1 MRTVRQLI
9 NKDKKVY
16 ILLKNRAVQYR
27 FMSDAEREGITY
39 SNNVKPTQIPAEDIM
54 ALHSDGT
61 ICFLGWAGHMCYH
74 YSGKA
79 AIRIDYEK
87 YIDGKEDYIIKPKK

>member
-16 ILLKNRAVQYR
+16 ILLKSRAIQYR

-54 ALHSDGT
+54 ALQSDGT

-74 YSGKA
+74 CGDKA

-87 YIDGKEDYIIKPKK
+87 YIDGKEDYIIKPEK